1 MDWGPGLASKARATN
16 CPLLRFSALAKGE
29 GSLGPP
35 EPEPSAFQGR
45 KNCHFTL
52 TASVESGVPH
62 WQASH
67 TACVARTR
75 TVFLSDEIASS
86 CHVLAADAYFSCAIS
101 CHHYQR
107 VRFKGKVVKRHKS
120 TQMLL
125 RWEKTMVKLHVRAW
139 SPVLER
145 LTAQRQG
152 HMLPRAQVR
161 PLLGG
166 RVGFGGPGFRP
177 KKVESL
183 FHESGWSCVGGLC
196 ELPKA
201 VGCLTLSSVWNQ
213 ASLSAGHRLDILSCR
228 VSW

>member
-1 MDWGPGLASKARATN
+1 MP
-16 CPLLRFSALAKGE
+16 CPCCRCLFFLCHLLPSLPE
-29 GSLGPP
+29 GQVQRESC
-35 EPEPSAFQGR
+35 ETH
-45 KNCHFTL
+45 KN
-52 TASVESGVPH
+52 
-62 WQASH
+62 
-67 TACVARTR
+67 
-75 TVFLSDEIASS
+75 
-86 CHVLAADAYFSCAIS
+86 
-101 CHHYQR
+101 
-107 VRFKGKVVKRHKS
+107 

-166 RVGFGGPGFRP
+166 RVGLGGPGFRP
-177 KKVESL
+177 NKVESL